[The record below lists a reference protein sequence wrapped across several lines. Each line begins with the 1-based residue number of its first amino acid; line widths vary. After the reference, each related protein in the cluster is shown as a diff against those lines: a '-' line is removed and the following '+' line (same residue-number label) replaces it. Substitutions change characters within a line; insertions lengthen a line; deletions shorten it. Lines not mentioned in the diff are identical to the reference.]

1 MFLLKQGDSY
11 KIATQTSGYAEI
23 LDEQSVAATYRHS
36 LHQAKTH
43 IQNYEKTQICIFEKL
58 HGSSCNKDT
67 IEQSIIAP
75 LNKKVAVLSAQATAS
90 DFELFFQQHA
100 ALETSF
106 FKKTRFFVLEERT
119 MVLERFPE
127 IPHEVLRFK

>member
-1 MFLLKQGDSY
+1 MYIFLLKQGDSY
-11 KIATQTSGYAEI
+11 KIATPTSGYAEI

-106 FKKTRFFVLEERT
+106 
-119 MVLERFPE
+119 
-127 IPHEVLRFK
+127 